1 MISILIVA
9 YFCHDRT
16 LCAFNLADAAAS
28 DPWWRMPDAGKC
40 QSVIDFDIAH
50 DILLAI
56 NIVIMIDIF
65 CKYGY
70 KY

>member
-28 DPWWRMPDAGKC
+28 DPWWRMADAGKC
-40 QSVIDFDIAH
+40 QSVIMIDFDIAH
-50 DILLAI
+50 DILIA
-56 NIVIMIDIF
+56 IVIMVDILNF
-65 CKYGY
+65 L
-70 KY
+70 